1 MRLKTVRT
9 SLILFGIGLLFAY
22 YILIPA
28 ALNFFIGYSSTV
40 IEPLWSFDQYFDF
53 ILFLFYST
61 GFSFQVPIV
70 QIILGLAGIVT
81 GTQMLASW
89 KYIVLGSTILSAIL
103 TPSTDPV
110 TQICLASAIILL
122 YITGASLLTLYKK

>member
-1 MRLKTVRT
+1 L
-9 SLILFGIGLLFAY
+9 LFAVGLLFAY

-40 IEPLWSFDQYFDF
+40 FESLWSFDQYFDF

-61 GFSFQVPIV
+61 GLSFQVPIL

-81 GTQMLASW
+81 GKQMLNSW
-89 KYIVLGSTILSAIL
+89 RYVVLGSTIISAIL

-110 TQICLASAIILL
+110 TQLCLAGAIVFL
-122 YITGASLLTLYKK
+122 YLTGAGLLAIYKE